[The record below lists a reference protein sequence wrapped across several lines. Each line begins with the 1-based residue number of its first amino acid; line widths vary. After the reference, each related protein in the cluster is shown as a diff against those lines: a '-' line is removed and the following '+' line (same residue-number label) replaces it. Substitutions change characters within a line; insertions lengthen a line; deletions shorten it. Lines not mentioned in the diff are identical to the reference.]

1 VQIASRAV
9 FPNAAHDFM
18 GFVGGSGNFSPIEI
32 NRQRR
37 VTSVGQLRGLLLD
50 PIIQSPIFVDDQ
62 QRRKRAFTL
71 GSVQDPL
78 HGFIAALV
86 GNSLA
91 AGGESGDGQCKKK
104 YQARKFHGEF
114 LVTLRTDPRAV
125 ARAIALSFHNASS
138 MYNAPSIGLG
148 R

>member
-91 AGGESGDGQCKKK
+91 AGGESGDGHAKKSTRH
-104 YQARKFHGEF
+104 A
-114 LVTLRTDPRAV
+114 
-125 ARAIALSFHNASS
+125 SFMVSFS
-138 MYNAPSIGLG
+138 
-148 R
+148 